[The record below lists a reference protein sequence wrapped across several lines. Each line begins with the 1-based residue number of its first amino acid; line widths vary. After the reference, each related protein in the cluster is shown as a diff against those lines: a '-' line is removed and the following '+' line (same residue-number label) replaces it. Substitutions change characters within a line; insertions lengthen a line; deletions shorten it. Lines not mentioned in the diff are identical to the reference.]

1 MFGTIA
7 QNGPH
12 SDPALVALAAAVCLV
27 SIYLAFL
34 FIRQAETTEGNARL
48 RLMGSTA
55 VLFGLGLWGASM
67 GHALSQVAAVDLR
80 IDPWLMALAA
90 ANAASTSGVGIG
102 ITIYSGTFTARLLGG
117 LFFGTAAA
125 GTHHAVISALKDPV
139 AIEVNSLLAGLTF
152 PTAAALGMAGFVIA
166 FGGHA
171 LWRYAVGGLL
181 LAASVGATEMLGR
194 LATELVARPD
204 ISGIGIS
211 ADRTS
216 FSFVLALSVV
226 LIPIGIALSGYLGRS
241 VHRRHERE
249 AERLRMLANITSEGI
264 SIHSDGAVVDVN
276 EAYARMV
283 GRTVEECV
291 GRAVRTWIAP
301 EHIHIAQ
308 RNFEEG
314 STAPYEI
321 DFLRPDGSRVPVEIY
336 GRFIEYRG
344 KQVRACVVRDITIRK
359 RTEEQIRYLAHHDAL
374 TGLPNRIL
382 FHDRL
387 EQTLIRA
394 RRQGEEFAV
403 LCLDLDGFK
412 NVNDLRGHATGDTL
426 LYEVAAC
433 LTHQISSTATLA
445 RIGGDEFAIIQPA
458 CGRPDEVADLAEKL
472 LNVFNHAFGPHGH
485 NFDVTLSVGIALFPN
500 DADEAEKLMKRAI
513 IALRRAQD
521 DGGGRYRFF
530 EAAMDERLRMRQR
543 IEADLRIA
551 IAQDQL
557 MVHYQAQA
565 DVVTGN
571 IVGFEALAR
580 WKHPERGM
588 IPPADFIPVAEECG
602 LIGEIGEWVL
612 RRACADAAQWPRH
625 LRVGVNLSAKQ
636 FTSGDIVSVVEDV
649 LRVTDLAPSRLE
661 LEITESVL
669 IDDGNSA
676 LVILLKLKSLG
687 VRIAMDD
694 FGTGYSSLSYLQT
707 FPFDKIKV
715 DRSFVTGVDQNR
727 GSLAIIRAVI
737 GLGTA
742 LGLSVI
748 AEGVE
753 TEAELEVLRREKCAE
768 VQGYLLSRPV
778 PVEELPEVMTRQLRR
793 VAGEMRSGNPEA
805 KDGHGR
811 FKVV

>member
-12 SDPALVALAAAVCLV
+12 SDPALVALAVAVCLV

-34 FIRQAETTEGNARL
+34 FIRQAETADGNARL

-67 GHALSQVAAVDLR
+67 GHALSQVGAVDLR

-171 LWRYAVGGLL
+171 LWRYAAGGLL
-181 LAASVGATEMLGR
+181 LAASVGATEMLGM
-194 LATELVARPD
+194 LATELVGRPD
-204 ISGIGIS
+204 ISGVGIS

-264 SIHSDGAVVDVN
+264 SIHSDEAVVDVN

-291 GRAVRTWIAP
+291 GREPRTWIAP
-301 EHIHIAQ
+301 EHVNIAQ
-308 RNFEEG
+308 RNFDEG

-336 GRFIEYRG
+336 GRLIEYRG
-344 KQVRACVVRDITIRK
+344 KQVRACVVRDITIRR

-394 RRQGEEFAV
+394 HQQDEEFAV

-433 LTHQISSTATLA
+433 LAHQISSTATLA

-458 CGRPDEVADLAEKL
+458 CGRPDEVAVLADKL
-472 LNVFNHAFGPHGH
+472 LHVFNHAFGPHGH
-485 NFDVTLSVGIALFPN
+485 NFDVTLSVGVALFPS
-500 DADEAEKLMKRAI
+500 DADDAEKLMKRAI

-557 MVHYQAQA
+557 TVHYQAQA

-588 IPPADFIPVAEECG
+588 IPPGDFIPVAEECG

-636 FTSGDIVSVVEDV
+636 FTSGDIAAVVEDV

-676 LVILLKLKSLG
+676 LVILLKLKALG

-768 VQGYLLSRPV
+768 IQGYLLSRPV
-778 PVEELPEVMTRQLRR
+778 PVEELPEVMTRQLKR
-793 VAGEMRSGNPEA
+793 VADEMRSGDPEA
-805 KDGHGR
+805 KDGYGR